1 MQTNV
6 EKRTAPVS
14 VIVGVFLQKSQVPRE
29 ILSGA
34 QCPRPMARR
43 RHELMWLLQRLTY
56 LGLTQIGAVFGGLD
70 PTTVRAGIG
79 AVSDRIAADPS
90 LRQWL
95 LEIEADCLADS
106 GSLLTEARKAVI
118 SDHASD
124 GGRSMAVTVL
134 GVASVLSS
142 PHLTD
147 AEARR
152 AALDLITRHSEVR
165 T

>member
-1 MQTNV
+1 MQTDV
-6 EKRTAPVS
+6 DKRIAPVP

-29 ILSGA
+29 ILNGA
-34 QCPRPMARR
+34 HCPRPMARR

-56 LGLTQIGAVFGGLD
+56 LGLNQIGAVVGGLD

-79 AVSDRIAADPS
+79 AVSDRMGFDPN
-90 LRQWL
+90 LRQRL
-95 LEIEADCLADS
+95 LEIEAACFAES
-106 GSLLTEARKAVI
+106 GSLLAEARKVVGSGI
-118 SDHASD
+118 PLS
-124 GGRSMAVTVL
+124 GRSMAVTVL
-134 GVASVLSS
+134 GVASVLAS

-152 AALDLITRHSEVR
+152 AALDLIERNSEVR